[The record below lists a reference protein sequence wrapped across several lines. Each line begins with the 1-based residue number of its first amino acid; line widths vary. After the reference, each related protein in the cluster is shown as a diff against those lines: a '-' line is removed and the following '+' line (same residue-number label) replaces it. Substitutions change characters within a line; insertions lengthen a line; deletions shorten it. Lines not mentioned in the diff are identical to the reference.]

1 MHNQDKPRCLILGG
15 GGHARMLIDC
25 IQMTGLAELVGILE
39 VNPARWGESMYGVEI
54 KGGDDLIGEMIFQ
67 GVTHFVVGVGGTR
80 DNRPRQVLF
89 NLGLESGLEPLT
101 VKYPGTF
108 VSPHATIGEGCH
120 LMPMSVVNAG
130 AVLGMNVIVN
140 SGAVVEHDCVIDDH
154 VHIATGAKLSGMV
167 TVGSGTHVGAG
178 ATIRQNIAIG
188 SNSVVGAGAVVVK
201 DVPDNVTVVG
211 VPARVLK

>member
-1 MHNQDKPRCLILGG
+1 MSSQDKPLCVILGG

-25 IQMTGLAELVGILE
+25 IQMTGLAELMGILE
-39 VNPARWGESMYGVEI
+39 VNETRWGESMYGVEI
-54 KGGDDLIGEMIFQ
+54 KGGDDLISEMIDQ

-80 DNRPRQVLF
+80 DNQPRQRLF
-89 NLGLESGLEPLT
+89 DLGLESGLKPLT
-101 VKYPGTF
+101 VRYPGAF
-108 VSPHATIGEGCH
+108 VSQHAVVGEGCH

-130 AVLGMNVIVN
+130 AALGMNVIVN
-140 SGAVVEHDCVIDDH
+140 SGAIVEHDCVIGDH
-154 VHIATGAKLSGMV
+154 VHIATGARLSGTV

-178 ATIRQNIAIG
+178 ATIRQSIAIG
-188 SNSVVGAGAVVVK
+188 SDAVVGAGAVVVK